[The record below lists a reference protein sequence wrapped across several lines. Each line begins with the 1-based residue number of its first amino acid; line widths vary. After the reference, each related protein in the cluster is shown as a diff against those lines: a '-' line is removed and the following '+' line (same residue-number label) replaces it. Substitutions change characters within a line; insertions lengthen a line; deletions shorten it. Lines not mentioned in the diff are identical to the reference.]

1 VPQRQPKSYFSPFV
15 DTTEMNSVVVSDMD
29 TITASS
35 LDTDSNLP
43 QTISNLNN
51 IAYHSS
57 ADNTAYNVNSVWTP
71 PVSGH
76 LVKFTINIASL
87 MEMTAFTDNSATF
100 EGVTITLTEVG
111 TNNVI
116 WRQAYRTGFSAV
128 VAITDVEM
136 FVARE
141 TVSNQSYEVS
151 EGVPININ
159 VTTVFSQTATNTIT
173 FGVVPFFPLTINT
186 FSKFFTTSGV
196 VFYIDRDREKR
207 HA

>member
-1 VPQRQPKSYFSPFV
+1 MPRRHPTPYFAPFT
-15 DTTEMNSVVVSDMD
+15 DTTEMNSVVVSNMD

-35 LDTDSNLP
+35 LDTDSNIRE
-43 QTISNLNN
+43 TISNLNN

-71 PVSGH
+71 PASGL
-76 LVKFTINIASL
+76 LVKFTINLAVL
-87 MEMTAFTDNSATF
+87 MEMTAFTDNGATF
-100 EGVTITLTEVG
+100 QRVDVTLTEVG
-111 TNNVI
+111 TENVI
-116 WRQAYRTGFSAV
+116 WSQQYVTGFAEV

-141 TVSNQSYEVS
+141 TVSNQSYKVS

-159 VTTVFSQTATNTIT
+159 VTTVFAQTATNVVT
-173 FGVVPFFPLTINT
+173 FGIVPFFPLTINT
-186 FSKFFTTSGV
+186 FSKFFTRSGI
-196 VFYIDRDREKR
+196 VFYIDRERTS